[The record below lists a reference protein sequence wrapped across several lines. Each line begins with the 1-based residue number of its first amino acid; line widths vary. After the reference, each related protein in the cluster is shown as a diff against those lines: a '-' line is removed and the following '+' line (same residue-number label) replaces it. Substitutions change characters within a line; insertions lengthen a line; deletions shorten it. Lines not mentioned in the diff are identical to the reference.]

1 MAQHDYNIANQ
12 SGQAFRADLNNALA
26 AIVSGNSGASAP
38 STTFAYQYW
47 VDTSTTPAT
56 LKQRN
61 SANNAWLTIGQLD
74 TANLGLIP
82 AGVASIVNADVNAS
96 AGIVASKLSFTQAG
110 IGATARTVEGKLRD
124 VVNVK
129 DFGAVGDG
137 TTNDTAAIQA
147 AIVSLRANATSILDT
162 IGGSTITAY
171 SSGTVEFDRGVYLI
185 SPDTLRIYQDLG
197 LTLRGKGSRRTNN
210 AIRAATT
217 ILVSGTSS
225 GYGIQAYRSGGRGL
239 TIEDMDICYASS
251 SFTGDVLDIVDCPG
265 VTLRRVF
272 LGTYGLTAGTR
283 LQAARSC
290 IRSTYDEFLHAV
302 DCVFDG
308 AIDGWWSDDTRTELG
323 NTFGG
328 AVTKFDSCVW
338 YDFTQRMI
346 RHDGNRTR
354 TAVSLSSCVFN
365 PISVNCVRCVDLNN
379 IDGLHMSGS
388 KFAGSVANYA
398 TSEWMRLANV
408 TGTLNANVFSSLT
421 KSGTVGGYLQIEGN
435 LLAGTDGLTITSGVI
450 SGKANEFRT
459 GTNAWT
465 ISPTT
470 EVCVDIGPDIVLSGV
485 TRSYDI
491 PADSALLA
499 GRVNYDAFMDQS
511 SSKFRNTSS
520 RISIENVDRKSF
532 TSASTPYSAVITD
545 TGRRILASSG
555 SAQTINLPT
564 PVPGTTLHITKVN
577 SQALTVNCPGGVNFY
592 TGYTAADT
600 VASASSSDVGGSISL
615 MAYSTVGWIVT
626 SAVGTWTFT

>member
-38 STTFAYQYW
+38 STTYAYQYW
-47 VDTSTTPAT
+47 VDTSTGPAT

-61 SANNAWLTIGQLD
+61 SSNNAWITIGQLD
-74 TANLGLIP
+74 TANLQAGL
-82 AGVASIVNADVNAS
+82 ASIVNADVNAN
-96 AGIVASKLSFTQAG
+96 AAIVASKLSFTQAG
-110 IGATARTVEGKLRD
+110 TGATARTVDSKLKD
-124 VVNVK
+124 VVSVK
-129 DFGAVGDG
+129 DFGAVGNG
-137 TTNDTAAIQA
+137 VTNDTVAIQA

-162 IGGSTITAY
+162 IGGSTITVY

-239 TIEDMDICYASS
+239 TIEDMDICYASAA
-251 SFTGDVLDIVDCPG
+251 FTGDVLDIVDCPG

-272 LGTYGLTAGTR
+272 LGTYGLTGGTR
-283 LQAARSC
+283 LQTARSC

-308 AIDGWWSDDTRTELG
+308 AIDGWWSDDIRTELG

-328 AVTKFDSCVW
+328 SVTKFDSCVW

-388 KFAGSVANYA
+388 KCAGSVANYA
-398 TSEWMRLANV
+398 TTEWMRLINV
-408 TGTLNANVFSSLT
+408 TGALNGNVFSSLT
-421 KSGTVGGYLQIEGN
+421 KSGTVSGMLGIEGN
-435 LLAGTDGLTITSGVI
+435 VFAGTDGLTVTGGVV
-450 SGKANEFRT
+450 SGKSNEFRT

-465 ISPTT
+465 ISPTIDL
-470 EVCVDIGPDIVLSGV
+470 CVDIGPDIILSSV
-485 TRSYDI
+485 TKSYDV

-499 GRVNYDAFMDQS
+499 GRVNYDATSDQS
-511 SSKFRNTSS
+511 SSKFSNASM
-520 RISIENVDRKSF
+520 RISIDNVDRKSF
-532 TSASTPYSAVITD
+532 TVSSSPYSTVITD

-555 SAQTINLPT
+555 SAQTINLPV
-564 PVPGTTLHITKVN
+564 PVPGTTLHISKVN
-577 SQALTVNCPGGVNFY
+577 NQALTINCPGGVNFY
-592 TGYTAADT
+592 SGVTGVDTSAA
-600 VASASSSDVGGSISL
+600 ASGSDIGSGLSL
-615 MAYSTVGWIVT
+615 SAYATIGWIVT